1 MPLPE
6 SSMIRRGRRNEAI
19 YSELRVRSPFFVR
32 VDGRG
37 FGRMLRDFSKPY
49 DLGFARSI
57 VSAARAFMESS
68 GLAPILA
75 YTFSDEV
82 NLLFLDEPF
91 RGRLEKLDSITAS
104 YISSS
109 LSISLGRVVS
119 MDARV
124 IPICREEILSYL
136 QESQAEAWRNHVFSY
151 GFYALVG
158 EGKSHADAMESLRNM
173 RESDIHEMLFQRG
186 VNLAKTPAWERRGV
200 MVYRSGSGIVEE
212 WELPLFTTD
221 DGRIFVEEI
230 LSAAE
235 E

>member
-1 MPLPE
+1 MLLPE
-6 SSMIRRGRRNEAI
+6 SSMTRSGCRNGAI
-19 YSELRVRSPFFVR
+19 FSELRVRSPFFVR
-32 VDGRG
+32 ADGRG

-49 DLGFARSI
+49 DLVFARSI
-57 VSAARAFMESS
+57 VSAAKTFMESS

-91 RGRLEKLDSITAS
+91 RGRLEKLDSVTAS

-124 IPICREEILSYL
+124 IPVCREEILSYL

-151 GFYALVG
+151 GFYALVD

-186 VNLAKTPAWERRGV
+186 VNLARTPAWERRGV
-200 MVYRSGSGIVEE
+200 MIYRSSSGIIED
-212 WELPLFTTD
+212 WDLPLFTTE
-221 DGRIFVEEI
+221 DGRRLLEEI

-235 E
+235 

>member
-1 MPLPE
+1 
-6 SSMIRRGRRNEAI
+6 MIRRSCRNGAI
-19 YSELRVRSPFFVR
+19 FSELRVRSPFFVR

-37 FGRMLRDFSKPY
+37 FGRMLRDFRKPY

-57 VSAARAFMESS
+57 VSAAKVFLESS

-82 NLLFLDEPF
+82 NILFLDEPF
-91 RGRLEKLDSITAS
+91 RGRLEKLDSVTAS

-109 LSISLGRVVS
+109 LSISLGKVVS

-124 IPICREEILSYL
+124 IPVCREEILCYL

-151 GFYALVG
+151 GFYALVD
-158 EGKSHADAMESLRNM
+158 EGKSHADAMGAIRNM

-186 VNLAKTPAWERRGV
+186 VNLARTPAWERRGV
-200 MVYRSGSGIVEE
+200 MIYRSSSGILED
-212 WELPLFTTD
+212 WELPLFTTEN
-221 DGRIFVEEI
+221 GRRFLEEI

-235 E
+235 Q

>member
-1 MPLPE
+1 MTV
-6 SSMIRRGRRNEAI
+6 SGCRNGAI
-19 YSELRVRSPFFVR
+19 FSELRVRSPFFVR

-49 DLGFARSI
+49 DLGFARSF

-68 GLAPILA
+68 GLAPVLA

-91 RGRLEKLDSITAS
+91 RGRLEKLDSVTAS
-104 YISSS
+104 YIASS
-109 LSISLGRVVS
+109 LSISLGRAVS

-124 IPICREEILSYL
+124 IPVCREEIIRYL

-151 GFYALVG
+151 GFYTLVD
-158 EGKSHADAMESLRNM
+158 EGMSHSGAMESLRNM
-173 RESDIHEMLFQRG
+173 RESDIHEMLFRRG
-186 VNLAKTPAWERRGV
+186 VNLARTPAWERRGV
-200 MVYRSGSGIVEE
+200 MIYRSSSGVVED
-212 WELPLFTTD
+212 WDLPLFTTE
-221 DGRIFVEEI
+221 DGRRLVEEI

-235 E
+235 R

>member
-1 MPLPE
+1 
-6 SSMIRRGRRNEAI
+6 MIRRGCRNGAI
-19 YSELRVRSPFFVR
+19 YSELRVRSPFFIR

-37 FGRMLRDFSKPY
+37 FGRMLRDSRKPY
-49 DLGFARSI
+49 DPGFARLV
-57 VSAARAFMESS
+57 VSAARAFMEGS

-91 RGRLEKLDSITAS
+91 RGRLEKLDSVTAS

-109 LSISLGRVVS
+109 LSVSLGRVVS

-124 IPICREEILSYL
+124 IPVCREEILSYL

-173 RESDIHEMLFQRG
+173 RESDIHEMLFKRG
-186 VNLAKTPAWERRGV
+186 VNLARTPAWERRGV
-200 MVYRSGSGIVEE
+200 MIYRSSSGIVED
-212 WELPLFTTD
+212 WDLPLFTTD
-221 DGRIFVEEI
+221 DGRRFVEEI

-235 E
+235 